1 MLTTTNGWVWWMWW
15 NPGFLEIYVGDCVNH
30 HNFGKFIFFKPKRRF
45 KRVFQRK
52 VLEISHLHRKERVHE
67 GFHIYYIFFIYFII
81 YITIYILYTLYY
93 IYIYYILLYIIY
105 FIYFIY
111 NIYNIDIFIY
121 LGDWYCSIAR
131 IALFPFSLSCLTP
144 LSGALWLQLQVFVN
158 AIRLWKILE
167 V

>member
-1 MLTTTNGWVWWMWW
+1 MGVMNVMKSWISW
-15 NPGFLEIYVGDCVNH
+15 NLCYNVGDCVNH
-30 HNFGKFIFFKPKRRF
+30 HNFGKFILFKPKRRF

-67 GFHIYYIFFIYFII
+67 GFHIYYIIFWIFYIYYYIYFI
-81 YITIYILYTLYY
+81 LYF
-93 IYIYYILLYIIY
+93 IYIIY
-105 FIYFIY
+105 IIYIIYFIY

-131 IALFPFSLSCLTP
+131 IPLFPFSLWCLTP

>member
-1 MLTTTNGWVWWMWW
+1 MGVMNVMKSWISW
-15 NPGFLEIYVGDCVNH
+15 NLCWRLCKSSQLRKIHLFQAKEKIQKGFSKKGSG
-30 HNFGKFIFFKPKRRF
+30 NFPPSSKGTCPWRVSYILYIFYIFYY
-45 KRVFQRK
+45 
-52 VLEISHLHRKERVHE
+52 
-67 GFHIYYIFFIYFII
+67 IYYYIYIIYFI
-81 YITIYILYTLYY
+81 LY

>member
-1 MLTTTNGWVWWMWW
+1 MGVMNVMKSWISW
-15 NPGFLEIYVGDCVNH
+15 NLCWRLCKSSQLRKIHRFQAKEKIQKGFSKKGSG
-30 HNFGKFIFFKPKRRF
+30 NFPPSSKGTCPW
-45 KRVFQRK
+45 RV
-52 VLEISHLHRKERVHE
+52 S
-67 GFHIYYIFFIYFII
+67 
-81 YITIYILYTLYY
+81 YILYIFNILY
-93 IYIYYILLYIIY
+93 IYIYYYIY
-105 FIYFIY
+105 FIYYIYILFFIY